1 MYVFNKISISMEY
14 DEFTHTNRYVYVDW
28 DMSSRCNY
36 SCYYCTPE
44 SHDNKINFP
53 KLSDATALV
62 DKITTEYAGVKDF
75 AIYNL
80 LGGEPTIWTDLPEFS
95 RYVKQAKSKNMI
107 QLLTNGN
114 RTVQWWKRNAAY
126 IDKII
131 LTVHVAQADIV
142 ELVEKFNE
150 LANDMY
156 IDFQVAMD
164 IAVFDKCVEDYYYA
178 YNNLHKN
185 ISLYPKPLRTVLSA
199 NELMPYTAEQDY
211 IIKNLPSK
219 WGRELEF
226 QSPLIKKYK
235 GDVVD
240 PAVNI
245 NSLVLN
251 KENNWK
257 DWACW
262 VGIDTITIN
271 RIGDIKIGTSCNPD
285 LVLGNISNLDFKIPM
300 IPVKCRYDTCSCF
313 ADIATTKIKNYDLPM
328 IFK

>member
-14 DEFTHTNRYVYVDW
+14 DEFTHNNRYVYVDW
-28 DMSSRCNY
+28 DLSSRCNY
-36 SCYYCTPE
+36 SCHYCTPD
-44 SHDNKINFP
+44 SHDNKIDFP
-53 KLSDATALV
+53 DLSDAIALV
-62 DKITTEYAGVKDF
+62 NKITIEYADVKDF

-80 LGGEPTIWTDLPEFS
+80 LGGEPTIWTELPEFS
-95 RYVKQAKSKNMI
+95 KHVKQANNKNMI

-164 IAVFDKCVEDYYYA
+164 IAVFDKCVADYHYA

-185 ISLYPKPLRTVLSA
+185 ISLYPKPLRIVLGGH
-199 NELMPYTAEQDY
+199 ELMPYTPEQDN
-211 IIKNLPSK
+211 IIKTLPSK

-245 NSLVLN
+245 NKLVLN

-271 RIGDIKIGTSCNPD
+271 HKGDIKIGTQCNPD
-285 LVLGNISNLDFKIPM
+285 LVMGNLGNLNFKFPL

-313 ADIATTKIKNYDLPM
+313 TDISTTKIKNYDLPM